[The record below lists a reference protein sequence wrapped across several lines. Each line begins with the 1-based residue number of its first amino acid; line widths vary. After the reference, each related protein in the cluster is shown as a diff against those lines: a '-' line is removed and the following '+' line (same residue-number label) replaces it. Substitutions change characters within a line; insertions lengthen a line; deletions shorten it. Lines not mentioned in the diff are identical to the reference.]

1 MDLRVNPVCSGILLS
16 HCAAEK
22 VQHCLQQMDKKIAL
36 VTGASRGI
44 GRAVAVQLA
53 AIGCHVLVNF
63 RSRQPDAAET
73 LALIECAGGSG
84 ELCPFDVADFSACE
98 KALAEFFQKHKRI
111 DILINNAGIRHDA
124 LLVFMSPEQWAQV
137 IATNLNSF
145 FNVTQ
150 SVAKQM
156 ALNRWGRIVSIAST
170 AGQTGVEG
178 QTNYSAAKAG
188 VIAASKSLAREVAK
202 RGVTVN
208 VLAPGFIESEMT
220 KDLPREQL
228 LKQIPA
234 GRFGSPE
241 EVAAAAVFLCS
252 EAAGYINGAV
262 INING
267 GIYT

>member
-1 MDLRVNPVCSGILLS
+1 
-16 HCAAEK
+16 
-22 VQHCLQQMDKKIAL
+22 MDKKIAL

-53 AIGCHVLVNF
+53 ATGCHVLVNF
-63 RSRQPDAAET
+63 RTNESAAQET
-73 LALIECAGGSG
+73 LALIGHAGGSG
-84 ELCPFDVADFSACE
+84 ELSPFDVADFSACG
-98 KALAEFFQKHKRI
+98 KALAQILQTHKRV

-124 LLVFMSPEQWAQV
+124 LLVFMKPEQWAQV

-145 FNVTQ
+145 FNVTRP
-150 SVAKQM
+150 VAKQM
-156 ALNRWGRIVSIAST
+156 AMQRRGRIVSIAST

-234 GRFGSPE
+234 GRFGKPE

>member
-1 MDLRVNPVCSGILLS
+1 MEST
-16 HCAAEK
+16 K
-22 VQHCLQQMDKKIAL
+22 KKIAL

-44 GRAVAVQLA
+44 GRAIAVALA
-53 AIGCHVLVNF
+53 QTGCHLLVNY
-63 RSRQPDAAET
+63 RSRRDEAQET
-73 LALIECAGGSG
+73 LNQIEQLGGTG
-84 ELCPFDVADFSACE
+84 ELCPFDVADAAASESAIA
-98 KALAEFFQKHKRI
+98 KILQSHPRI

-124 LLVFMSPEQWAQV
+124 LLVFMKPEQWSQV

-150 SVAKQM
+150 PIAKQM
-156 ALNRWGRIVSIAST
+156 ALQRWGRIVTIAST

-178 QTNYSAAKAG
+178 QANYSAAKAG
-188 VIAASKSLAREVAK
+188 VIGASKSLAREVAK

-208 VLAPGFIESEMT
+208 VLTPGFIETEMT

-234 GRFGSPE
+234 GRFGKPE
-241 EVAAAAVFLCS
+241 EVAAAAAFLCTDS
-252 EAAGYINGAV
+252 AAYINGAV

-267 GIYT
+267 GVYT